1 MMLKWAS
8 WFRSSMGNFFFFF
21 MFNRPKIF
29 FLRIKEL
36 FYLIFKMSFFIVVV
50 VIVAEFYNNEN
61 KRLNFEIKLNKH
73 RMSYYLSIDIIE
85 LRFKNLILI

>member
-1 MMLKWAS
+1 
-8 WFRSSMGNFFFFF
+8 
-21 MFNRPKIF
+21 
-29 FLRIKEL
+29 
-36 FYLIFKMSFFIVVV
+36 MSFFIVVV